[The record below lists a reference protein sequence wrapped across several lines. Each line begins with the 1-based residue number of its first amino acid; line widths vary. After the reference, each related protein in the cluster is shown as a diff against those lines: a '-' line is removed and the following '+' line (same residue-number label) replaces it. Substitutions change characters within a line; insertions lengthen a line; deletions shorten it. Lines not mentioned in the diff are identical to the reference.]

1 MRTNE
6 NLVGGRPC
14 AWAPA
19 HRENTISGSLAGFL
33 DGRVRVALTVS
44 GRDVASGHGASVSAL
59 GGLAASALAASALAA
74 FRHACHLLSC
84 ELKRPQMGAGRMVR
98 PCVGICVHPAVGA
111 DVVGGGAA

>member
-6 NLVGGRPC
+6 SLVGGHPC
-14 AWAPA
+14 AGAPA

-44 GRDVASGHGASVSAL
+44 GRDVTSGHGASVSAL
-59 GGLAASALAASALAA
+59 GGLAA

-84 ELKRPQMGAGRMVR
+84 ELKRPQTGVARMVR
-98 PCVGICVHPAVGA
+98 TRMHICVHPAVEEA
-111 DVVGGGAA
+111 VVGGGAA

>member
-14 AWAPA
+14 AGAPA
-19 HRENTISGSLAGFL
+19 HRENTISGSLAGLL

-44 GRDVASGHGASVSAL
+44 GRDVTSGHGASVSAL
-59 GGLAASALAASALAA
+59 GGLAASALSA

-84 ELKRPQMGAGRMVR
+84 ELKRPQMGAGRMVWTR
-98 PCVGICVHPAVGA
+98 MCICVRPVAEEA
-111 DVVGGGAA
+111 VVGGGAA

>member
-6 NLVGGRPC
+6 SLVGGRPC
-14 AWAPA
+14 AGAPA

-44 GRDVASGHGASVSAL
+44 GRDVSSGHGASVSAL
-59 GGLAASALAASALAA
+59 GGLASSALSA

-84 ELKRPQMGAGRMVR
+84 VLKRPQMGATRMVR
-98 PCVGICVHPAVGA
+98 ACVGICVHPAVEGM
-111 DVVGGGAA
+111 VGGDAA

>member
-14 AWAPA
+14 AGAPA

-44 GRDVASGHGASVSAL
+44 GRDETSGHGASVSAL
-59 GGLAASALAASALAA
+59 GGLAASALAA

-111 DVVGGGAA
+111 DVVGGDAA

>member
-1 MRTNE
+1 MRTND

-14 AWAPA
+14 AWTPA

-44 GRDVASGHGASVSAL
+44 GRDETSGHGASVSAL
-59 GGLAASALAASALAA
+59 GGLAASALSA

-84 ELKRPQMGAGRMVR
+84 ELKRPHTGASRMVR
-98 PCVGICVHPAVGA
+98 TRMCICVHPAVEEGM
-111 DVVGGGAA
+111 VGGDAE

>member
-6 NLVGGRPC
+6 SLVGGRPC
-14 AWAPA
+14 AGAPA

-44 GRDVASGHGASVSAL
+44 GRDKTSGHGASVSAL
-59 GGLAASALAASALAA
+59 GGLAASALSALSAL
-74 FRHACHLLSC
+74 RHAYHLLSC

-98 PCVGICVHPAVGA
+98 TSMGICVHPAVEE
-111 DVVGGGAA
+111 DMVGGDAA